1 LSIARDAR
9 AAVPASLRDRDPAT
23 ISARDVVTAAQVGD
37 ADALRIWEHAV
48 GWLGIGI
55 SSACNLINPGIVVL
69 GGGLTGAGEFLFA
82 PLRDIMAYRVLGK
95 AVQLK
100 SAALGDVVGIIG
112 GAALCIDG

>member
-1 LSIARDAR
+1 
-9 AAVPASLRDRDPAT
+9 
-23 ISARDVVTAAQVGD
+23 
-37 ADALRIWEHAV
+37 
-48 GWLGIGI
+48 
-55 SSACNLINPGIVVL
+55 
-69 GGGLTGAGEFLFA
+69 LTGAGEFLFA